1 MELGY
6 SRGSTSHLITADT
19 VLLTAASAPG
29 IRHSAWIR
37 PDLLTGPHI
46 GEGYN
51 CRHPATDLR
60 HFPGGK
66 MRLPKCILIA
76 LSAVISFLVP
86 AADAAPSGP
95 ASIGDGWTP
104 DPEGYA
110 DPQGIAFTKGKSDLV
125 LCLMSGEISEGARRR
140 ADRSLLSYSG
150 DTCRPRKTRR
160 EDRTVIFPCTTGGR
174 YADRFLMRHES
185 AGYDIIFPL
194 SVPGEFAGGKRS
206 SLISACEGY
215 FSVMREHEALYLG
228 VDPENPPASVDI
240 GYVLRIVTSER
251 AGRRTVFSPEPHS
264 LTIMK
269 GGRKFTV
276 RFAGNKSH
284 VEAFLDCAPVTEK
297 AEFMKRDIVMGSC
310 GRRSGTF
317 RKGDLFAWYTAGDDF
332 IVEFAD
338 ISRKGLRDR
347 DLAAAL
353 SFVLPLFKYELD
365 ARALYFGK
373 EPVSIPDIDQ
383 LVHEHLA
390 IIKKD
395 KKEDGKPSQSDKE

>member
-1 MELGY
+1 
-6 SRGSTSHLITADT
+6 
-19 VLLTAASAPG
+19 
-29 IRHSAWIR
+29 
-37 PDLLTGPHI
+37 
-46 GEGYN
+46 
-51 CRHPATDLR
+51 
-60 HFPGGK
+60 
-66 MRLPKCILIA
+66 MRFSQYILIA
-76 LSAVISFLVP
+76 LSAVISFSAS
-86 AADAAPSGP
+86 AADAALSGP
-95 ASIGDGWTP
+95 VSVGDGWTP

-125 LCLMSGEISEGARRR
+125 LCLMSEDVSEGARRR

-150 DTCRPRKTRR
+150 DTCRPRKTSR
-160 EDRTVIFPCTTGGR
+160 EGRTVIFPCTTGGR
-174 YADRFLMRHES
+174 FAGRFLMRHES

-194 SVPGEFAGGKRS
+194 SVPGEFAGENRE
-206 SLISACEGY
+206 SLVSACEGY

-228 VDPENPPASVDI
+228 VDLENPPVSVDI
-240 GYVLRIVTSER
+240 GYGLRAVTSER
-251 AGRRTVFSPEPHS
+251 AGRKTVFSPEPHS
-264 LTIMK
+264 LTLMK

-317 RKGDLFAWYTAGDDF
+317 RKGDLFAWYTVSDDF
-332 IVEFAD
+332 VVEFSD

-373 EPVSIPDIDQ
+373 EPRSIPDIDE
-383 LVHEHLA
+383 LVHERLA
-390 IIKKD
+390 ILKKS
-395 KKEDGKPSQSDKE
+395 KTEDGKTSSSVKE